1 MQDSNN
7 RGTCVAEGA
16 SLMAPTVKNLPAM
29 RETWV
34 RFLGWKDS
42 LEKGNPLQYS
52 WLEDPMDRGDCQA
65 IVHGVTKSQTQLKQ
79 LSMHIRM

>member
-7 RGTCVAEGA
+7 RGTWVAEGA
-16 SLMAPTVKNLPAM
+16 SLMAPTVKNLTAM
-29 RETWV
+29 RETWI

-52 WLEDPMDRGDCQA
+52 CLEDPMDRGA
-65 IVHGVTKSQTQLKQ
+65 WRATVHVAEKSG
-79 LSMHIRM
+79 HN

>member
-16 SLMAPTVKNLPAM
+16 SLMAPTVKNLTAM
-29 RETWV
+29 RETWI

-42 LEKGNPLQYS
+42 LEK
-52 WLEDPMDRGDCQA
+52 EMA
-65 IVHGVTKSQTQLKQ
+65 IHFSV
-79 LSMHIRM
+79 IA